1 LTYKAST
8 AGAIEANV
16 AAKYGSGADPTQRAQ
31 AIVTVEV
38 FDIGDA
44 PRLEEALAI
53 RVRVFVEEQG
63 VPPELEVD
71 EHDRDDPSARHA
83 LVRADDVAVAAG
95 RYYAIET
102 GSVQIGRMAVLPE
115 WRGRGV
121 GARLLAELVA
131 EAEREGYRRA
141 HLHAQTHAAEF
152 YRKAGFADDGAT
164 LWDAG
169 ILHQPMSR
177 TLGGS

>member
-1 LTYKAST
+1 
-8 AGAIEANV
+8 
-16 AAKYGSGADPTQRAQ
+16 
-31 AIVTVEV
+31 VTVEV
-38 FDIGDA
+38 FGIGDA

-53 RVRVFVEEQG
+53 RMRVFVEEQG

-71 EHDRDDPSARHA
+71 EHDHSDLASRHA
-83 LVRADDVAVAAG
+83 LVRADGVPVAAG
-95 RYYAIET
+95 RYYVLEP
-102 GSVQIGRMAVLPE
+102 GGVQIGRMAVLPE

-121 GARLLAELVA
+121 GARLLAALAA
-131 EAEREGYRRA
+131 EAEREGYGRA

-152 YRKAGFADDGAT
+152 YRKAGFFDDGAT

-177 TLGGS
+177 TLGRS